1 MIYPTLERY
10 TSESK
15 RNWNADLILWP
26 ETAVTVLLH
35 QAQDYLDNLSYDASI
50 NDTTLITGIPYMY
63 PSYHPLAGRFH
74 NSVVSIGTGEGIY
87 HKQQLVPFGEYVPL
101 ENMLRGLIQFFNL
114 PMSSFLRG
122 SSDQDLLKA
131 KVSIITEEA
140 PALKKSLDY
149 LIAPFIC
156 YEIVYPQL
164 VSEMSRNANILV
176 TVSNDAWFGT
186 SNGPLQHLAS
196 ARMRAL
202 ENGRYLLRATNT
214 GVTTL
219 IDPMGNI
226 VSRLPAY
233 QLGTLVDTAQLTKGL
248 TPFGRTGVWPMVVFS
263 FLLLL
268 ACGLITRK
276 QTHKN
281 TNK

>member
-1 MIYPTLERY
+1 
-10 TSESK
+10 
-15 RNWNADLILWP
+15 
-26 ETAVTVLLH
+26 
-35 QAQDYLDNLSYDASI
+35 
-50 NDTTLITGIPYMY
+50 
-63 PSYHPLAGRFH
+63 
-74 NSVVSIGTGEGIY
+74 VSIGTGEGIY